1 MSLLLAALAS
11 CAAFDEPEVYISLP
25 DVREVRKWN
34 PATGQI
40 EPFATGVF
48 APFYGQVDP
57 AGNVFLQ
64 DSFVGLIWKIA
75 PDGTKQVLTLGNLLH
90 TPLSVTI
97 HPTTG
102 DLYVTEAHYQW
113 VVKVDPNTG
122 TQSLFSDNSHGL
134 YSIPGGLAF
143 DHDGNLWMTDHG
155 NYWIFEIDAN
165 GVPTP
170 FFDGAANGVAIPAGI
185 ELDRAGNLFAASYG
199 SNFVV
204 RIRVDTGEWEVFA
217 DDPILDEPNDVT
229 MSPDGSGLIVSCAE
243 TSALVKID
251 SLGNVTTICQDAT
264 LGYFLGAAV
273 PGAYPGCSGHS
284 DVFGTGTAG
293 AGGFVPR
300 IRGIFNPSPGA
311 DLTYDIDRL
320 NGGASCFFLWSIG
333 TGSLPI
339 WGGHLYI
346 DFATAWGLVP
356 FVAGGAGAGNG
367 GTRLRFTHPDDPAL
381 VGLDIGVQV
390 VAFDTG
396 NPFNKARSNGLELV
410 FGSY

>member
-48 APFYGQVDP
+48 APSYGQVEP

-75 PDGTKQVLTLGNLLH
+75 PDGTKKVLTSGNLLH

-102 DLYVTEAHYQW
+102 DLYVTEAYYQW

-122 TQSLFSDNSHGL
+122 AQSLFSDNSHGL

-170 FFDGAANGVAIPAGI
+170 FFDGAANGIAIPAGI

-199 SNFVV
+199 SNKVV
-204 RIRVDTGEWEVFA
+204 CIRVDTGEWEVFA

-229 MSPDGSGLIVSCAE
+229 MSPDGSGLIVSCGG
-243 TSALVKID
+243 TSALLKID
-251 SLGNVTTICQDAT
+251 SLGRVSTICQDAS
-264 LGYFLGAAV
+264 LGEFLGAAV
-273 PGAYPGCSGHS
+273 PGNYPGCTGHS
-284 DVFGTGTAG
+284 DEFGAGTAG
-293 AGGFVPR
+293 SGGFVPR
-300 IRGIFNPSPGA
+300 LRGIFNPSPGA
-311 DLTYDIDRL
+311 DLTYDVDHL
-320 NGGASCFFLWSIG
+320 NGGANCFFLWSIG
-333 TGSLPI
+333 TSSLPI
-339 WGGHLYI
+339 WGGDLYV
-346 DFATAWGLVP
+346 DFTSAWGVVP
-356 FVAGGAGAGNG
+356 FLASGTGAGNG
-367 GTRLRFTHPDDPAL
+367 GARLRFTHPDDPAL
-381 VGLDIGVQV
+381 VGLDIGVPGRHVRRGQ
-390 VAFDTG
+390 
-396 NPFNKARSNGLELV
+396 PFHKALSNGLELV